1 MHPDINTWWG
11 RPFKLAILAAAAI
24 HVVALLTLSIPGSRT
39 YVGPIDEGDWLPIS
53 PIVSQPRGAAP
64 EPMGQRPAHT
74 PPLRTRSVQPDTE
87 ILQPAMSARAPL
99 TRTIPPTTLNALTE
113 PTQSLIVKPA
123 GIGRRAPVV
132 DARRM
137 AIARAESLISSR
149 LTSLPGAGAP
159 KPKRPLALAD
169 DGGVTVVIPWPGFLP
184 ADRYDEVWRAD
195 RCRNAERDKDAD
207 KPGEAAARRAQC

>member
-39 YVGPIDEGDWLPIS
+39 HVGPIDEGDWLPIS

-64 EPMGQRPAHT
+64 EPIGERLADA

-87 ILQPAMSARAPL
+87 ILQPAMSPRAPL

-113 PTQSLIVKPA
+113 PTQSLIVKTV

-132 DARRM
+132 DAKRL
-137 AIARAESLISSR
+137 ATARAESLINSR

-159 KPKRPLALAD
+159 EPKRPIALAE
-169 DGGVTVVIPWPGFLP
+169 DGGATVVIPWQGFLP
-184 ADRYDEVWRAD
+184 ADRYDGVWRAD
-195 RCRNAERDKDAD
+195 RCRNTDRDDDAD

>member
-1 MHPDINTWWG
+1 MQPDINAWWG

-24 HVVALLTLSIPGSRT
+24 HVVALLTLSIPASRT
-39 YVGPIDEGDWLPIS
+39 YVGSIDEGDWLSIS
-53 PIVSQPRGAAP
+53 PIVSQPREAAP
-64 EPMGQRPAHT
+64 EPADQRLAQAPG
-74 PPLRTRSVQPDTE
+74 PQTRPVQPDAE
-87 ILQPAMSARAPL
+87 VLQPAMSPRAPL

-132 DARRM
+132 DAKHI
-137 AIARAESLISSR
+137 AIARAESLLSSR

-159 KPKRPLALAD
+159 KPKRPIALANG
-169 DGGVTVVIPWPGFLP
+169 GGVTVVIPWQGFLP

-195 RCRNAERDKDAD
+195 RCRNADSDDDAD

>member
-39 YVGPIDEGDWLPIS
+39 YVRPTDEGDWLAIS
-53 PIVSQPRGAAP
+53 TIVSQPRGAAP
-64 EPMGQRPAHT
+64 EPTGQRLEET
-74 PPLRTRSVQPDTE
+74 PPRTRSVQADTE
-87 ILQPAMSARAPL
+87 ILQPAMSPRAPL

-132 DARRM
+132 DARRL
-137 AIARAESLISSR
+137 AIARAESLINAR
-149 LTSLPGAGAP
+149 LRSLPGAAAP
-159 KPKRPLALAD
+159 EPKRPIALAE
-169 DGGVTVVIPWPGFLP
+169 DGGAKVVIPWQGFLP

-195 RCRNAERDKDAD
+195 RCRNTDRDDDAD
-207 KPGEAAARRAQC
+207 KPGEATARRAQC